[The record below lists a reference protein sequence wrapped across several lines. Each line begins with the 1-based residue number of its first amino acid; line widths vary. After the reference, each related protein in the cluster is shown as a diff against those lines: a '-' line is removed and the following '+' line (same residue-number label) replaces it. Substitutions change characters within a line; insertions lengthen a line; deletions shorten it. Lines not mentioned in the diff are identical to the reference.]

1 MKTLIFVIGLLM
13 GLGMTSTIV
22 WFSFKP
28 VCNSYQTYQKTSE
41 IVKNIPFL
49 GGDK

>member
-1 MKTLIFVIGLLM
+1 MKTLIFVIGLLL

-28 VCNSYQTYQKTSE
+28 VCNTYTTYKQTTE
-41 IVKNIPFL
+41 IVEKLPFF
-49 GGDK
+49 GGKK